1 MWSCDD
7 CPCPPPPL
15 FSPPSWLWAFPI
27 LQKRDERERESKGG
41 ESFFFGRDYD
51 VALFLFSFSFCSV
64 GVVFGVCLEQGER
77 PEKRRV
83 AVAAAKK
90 MVGGENF
97 MRNLNESSYVL
108 C

>member
-1 MWSCDD
+1 M
-7 CPCPPPPL
+7 
-15 FSPPSWLWAFPI
+15 
-27 LQKRDERERESKGG
+27 RERERAKEGRVFFLG
-41 ESFFFGRDYD
+41 AIMTSF
-51 VALFLFSFSFCSV
+51 LFLFSFSFSFCV
-64 GVVFGVCLEQGER
+64 DGVVGVCLEQGER

>member
-1 MWSCDD
+1 MIALVLLLRYS
-7 CPCPPPPL
+7 L
-15 FSPPSWLWAFPI
+15 LLLGFGRSPFC
-27 LQKRDERERESKGG
+27 KREMRERERAKEGRV
-41 ESFFFGRDYD
+41 FFLG
-51 VALFLFSFSFCSV
+51 AIMTSLLFLFSFSFSFCV
-64 GVVFGVCLEQGER
+64 GVGVGVCLEQGER

>member
-1 MWSCDD
+1 MIALVLLLRYS
-7 CPCPPPPL
+7 L
-15 FSPPSWLWAFPI
+15 LLLGFGRSPFC
-27 LQKRDERERESKGG
+27 KREMRERERAKEGRV
-41 ESFFFGRDYD
+41 FFLG
-51 VALFLFSFSFCSV
+51 AIMTSLLFLFSFSFCIV
-64 GVVFGVCLEQGER
+64 GVVGVCLEQGER

>member
-1 MWSCDD
+1 MIALVLLLRYS
-7 CPCPPPPL
+7 L
-15 FSPPSWLWAFPI
+15 LLLGFGRSPFC
-27 LQKRDERERESKGG
+27 KREMRERERAKEGRVFFLG
-41 ESFFFGRDYD
+41 AIMTSF
-51 VALFLFSFSFCSV
+51 LFLFSFSFCV
-64 GVVFGVCLEQGER
+64 GGVGVCLEQGER

>member
-1 MWSCDD
+1 MIALVLLLRYS
-7 CPCPPPPL
+7 L
-15 FSPPSWLWAFPI
+15 LLLGFGRSPFCKR
-27 LQKRDERERESKGG
+27 KRDERERESKGG
-41 ESFFFGRDYD
+41 ERFFLG
-51 VALFLFSFSFCSV
+51 AIMTSLLFLFSFSFSFCV
-64 GVVFGVCLEQGER
+64 GVGVGVCLEQGER

>member
-1 MWSCDD
+1 M
-7 CPCPPPPL
+7 
-15 FSPPSWLWAFPI
+15 
-27 LQKRDERERESKGG
+27 RERESKGG
-41 ESFFFGRDYD
+41 ERFFLG
-51 VALFLFSFSFCSV
+51 AIMTSLLFLFSFSFSFC
-64 GVVFGVCLEQGER
+64 VVVGVCLEQGER
-77 PEKRRV
+77 PEQRRV

>member
-1 MWSCDD
+1 M
-7 CPCPPPPL
+7 
-15 FSPPSWLWAFPI
+15 
-27 LQKRDERERESKGG
+27 RERERAKEGRV
-41 ESFFFGRDYD
+41 FFLG
-51 VALFLFSFSFCSV
+51 AIMTSLLFLFSFSFSFC
-64 GVVFGVCLEQGER
+64 VVVGVCLEQGER
-77 PEKRRV
+77 PEQRRV

>member
-1 MWSCDD
+1 MGAIRR
-7 CPCPPPPL
+7 L
-15 FSPPSWLWAFPI
+15 FC
-27 LQKRDERERESKGG
+27 
-41 ESFFFGRDYD
+41 
-51 VALFLFSFSFCSV
+51 LFLFSFSFSFCV
-64 GVVFGVCLEQGER
+64 GVGVCLEQGER

>member
-1 MWSCDD
+1 MIALVLLLRYS
-7 CPCPPPPL
+7 L
-15 FSPPSWLWAFPI
+15 LLLGFGRSPFCKR
-27 LQKRDERERESKGG
+27 KRDERERERAKEGSVFFLGAIMT
-41 ESFFFGRDYD
+41 SLLFVPFFF
-51 VALFLFSFSFCSV
+51 FSFCV
-64 GVVFGVCLEQGER
+64 GVGVCLEQGER

-83 AVAAAKK
+83 AVAAVKK

>member
-1 MWSCDD
+1 MIALVLLLRYS
-7 CPCPPPPL
+7 L
-15 FSPPSWLWAFPI
+15 LLLGFGRSPFCKR
-27 LQKRDERERESKGG
+27 KRDERERESKGG
-41 ESFFFGRDYD
+41 ESFFFGCDYD
-51 VALFLFSFSFCSV
+51 VSLFVCSFFLFLFLFV
-64 GVVFGVCLEQGER
+64 LVFCLEQGER